1 MSTQL
6 HQRTYIILLLCLVLV
21 SCKGNNDG
29 LPPTL
34 TPTQIEGFPTSTLVA
49 TKTSPPEATPT
60 SSQPPLVVLL
70 SSSDTPSSQFEELAT
85 TLTDLAQMDG
95 LQINILTSLSTKD
108 FSPNLRLVVTTAPDP
123 GIENLAA
130 AAPNIQFLGIGIS
143 GIKASDNL
151 SLIGPDGA
159 RPDEVGFLAGY
170 LAAAITPEWRVGVI
184 NLSDSSDDVASRDG
198 FLNGAIY
205 FCGLCQPTYPP
216 FITYPLYIE
225 LPSGSSQAEW
235 LSLTSVLQE
244 KSVKTVYIS
253 PGAIDEALLN
263 SLAEAGINL
272 IGSVS
277 PPTAIHS
284 HWAAS
289 IYTDAIPT
297 LKEIW
302 PQLINGN
309 GNITRPMSL
318 SIGDINPELVS
329 PGRLHLVEDMLK
341 DLEDGFIDTG
351 VQPTLI
357 EGGGTSP

>member
-29 LPPTL
+29 LPSTVP
-34 TPTQIEGFPTSTLVA
+34 PTQIEEIPTLTLAA
-49 TKTSPPEATPT
+49 TETSPPEATST

-70 SSSDTPSSQFEELAT
+70 APPDTPSSKFEDLAD
-85 TLTDLAQMDG
+85 TLTDLAHMDG
-95 LQINILTSLSTKD
+95 LQINILSSISQED
-108 FSPNLRLVVTTAPDP
+108 FSPNIRLVVATQPDP

-143 GIKASDNL
+143 GLKPSDNL

-184 NLSDSSDDVASRDG
+184 NLSDSADDVASRDG
-198 FLNGAIY
+198 FLKGAIY

-225 LPSGSSQAEW
+225 LPSGSSQVEW

-253 PGAIDEALLN
+253 PGAADEALLN
-263 SLAEAGINL
+263 SLAEAGINI
-272 IGSVS
+272 IGSG
-277 PPTAIHS
+277 PPPATIHS

-289 IYTDAIPT
+289 IYSDYIPIV
-297 LKEIW
+297 KEIW
-302 PQLINGN
+302 PQLLNGN
-309 GNITRPMSL
+309 GNLTRPMSL
-318 SIGDINPELVS
+318 SIGDVNPELVS
-329 PGRLHLVEDMLK
+329 PGRLHLVEEMLK
-341 DLEDGFIDTG
+341 DLQDGFIDTG
-351 VQPTLI
+351 VQPLPA
-357 EGGGTSP
+357 EGSEPSP